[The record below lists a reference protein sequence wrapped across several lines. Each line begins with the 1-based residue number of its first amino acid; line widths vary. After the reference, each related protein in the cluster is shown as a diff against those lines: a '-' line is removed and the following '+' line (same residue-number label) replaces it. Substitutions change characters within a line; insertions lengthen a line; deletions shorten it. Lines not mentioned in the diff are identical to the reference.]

1 MLQSSEKV
9 NHKIEEDLMKLRLMF
24 FALLLVVLAG
34 GVFAQGMQ
42 TATLEG
48 TVTGADGTGMPGVTV
63 SVTSPALMGERTAI
77 SVAGGDYVLR
87 GLPPGEYRIK
97 FSLEGMKASDVTRTL
112 PLGVSTRVDAKMSL
126 STVTEAITVTAAPS
140 TVLESSTVG
149 ANIRKETVE
158 QLPIL
163 RQPTD
168 IASLSPGVTADRG
181 GRATTPVAGQ
191 LSINGAM
198 AYDNNFMVNGVN
210 VQDNIFGNTNNL
222 FVEDA
227 IQETQVLTSG
237 ISAEYGHFTG
247 GVLNVIT
254 KSGGN
259 KFSGTFRDNLSKPTW
274 INLTPFE
281 KGFRGDGVALS
292 PAAPHTSHSLS
303 NVYEGTLGGPIM
315 KDRLWFF
322 VAGHKETSSAPAS
335 LALTGIPYT
344 VTTGNNRPE
353 YKLTGN
359 IGSGH
364 TLQVDYIDNPVTRNL
379 EVQVAPLTLSAVGT
393 NSVRE
398 NRGYTGFYSG
408 VLTTNVFA
416 EARYSKKHFGF
427 RGLGGTLTDIPDS
440 PIRSSTRFTGVTT
453 AGTFNAPYFDA
464 TDPEDRNNRQ
474 AAASLSYFL
483 STANMGSHDLKGGYE
498 QFVDERTGGNS
509 QTATSYV
516 FFGAYKNNAG
526 VPVLVNGELIPTFS
540 ANRAGNQ
547 DTRIGLYIAT
557 RGAKLDTTTNSFY
570 INDRWNLNS
579 HLNFN
584 IGGRYEKVN
593 TKATGGLTPIDTSNF
608 TPRLGAS
615 FDPKADGKYKF
626 DVTYAQYVG
635 RYNPALTGATTPVGN
650 PALLYGYYT
659 GPAGEGKNFAPGF
672 DPKNYHFY
680 YASVP
685 TANVFVRDGL
695 HAPVSNEVTLSA
707 GMALPKS
714 GWAKA
719 TFTNRKFTD
728 FIEDFIR
735 IQDGCT
741 NVTLQG
747 VSAGCADNKVYDNSN
762 GPKRLYQA
770 ADIQAHYDL
779 TRSWGLEGNW
789 THQFKNSG
797 NYEGEAGQT
806 IAPSA
811 FGNRP
816 EIQDARELTTGRLAQ
831 FEADRFRVW
840 STYNFN
846 LGRFGSLGTG
856 LLFRYDSGLTYSY
869 SVAIPRTAASKA
881 LNPGYTGAGS
891 TATIIFGDRGAGTFN
906 STSLFD
912 TSLQWNIPIS
922 VVTPWI
928 KFDIRNL
935 FNDHTQIA
943 GNTTI
948 CTFQNTA
955 SAACNAG
962 TTGPVDSLGYAT
974 SFNKSAT
981 FGRPTASTSY
991 VSPRQY
997 LIYAGVRF

>member
-1 MLQSSEKV
+1 
-9 NHKIEEDLMKLRLMF
+9 MKLRLIF
-24 FALLLVVLAG
+24 LALIVVLLAG
-34 GVFAQGMQ
+34 SAFAQGTQ

-48 TVTGADGTGMPGVTV
+48 TVTGADGTPMPGVTV
-63 SVTSPALMGERTAI
+63 TVTSPALMGDRTAI
-77 SVAGGDYVLR
+77 SLASGDYVLR
-87 GLPPGEYRIK
+87 GLPPGDYHIT
-97 FSLEGMKASDVTRTL
+97 FTLEGMKAKDVQKTL
-112 PLGVSTRVDAKMSL
+112 PLGASTRVDAKMSVNAV
-126 STVTEAITVTAAPS
+126 SEAITVTANNP
-140 TVLESSTVG
+140 TVLESTTVG

-191 LSINGAM
+191 LSINGGM
-198 AYDNNFMVNGVN
+198 AYDNNFLVNGIN

-259 KFSGTFRDNLSKPTW
+259 KFAGTFRDNMSKATW
-274 INLTPFE
+274 LNLTPFE
-281 KGFRGDGVALS
+281 KGFRGDGVALA
-292 PAAPHTSHSLS
+292 PAAPHTSHTLS

-322 VAGHKETSSAPAS
+322 VAGHKETSSTPNS
-335 LALTGIPYT
+335 LALTGVPYT
-344 VTTGNNRPE
+344 VVLGNNRPE

-364 TLQVDYIDNPVTRNL
+364 TLQADYIDNPVTRNL
-379 EVQVAPLTLSAVGT
+379 EVQVAPLTLSAVGK

-398 NRGYTGFYSG
+398 NRGYTAFYSG
-408 VLTTNVFA
+408 VLAPNVFA
-416 EARYSKKHFGF
+416 DARYSKKHFGF
-427 RGLGGTLTDIPDS
+427 RGLGGTLTDIQDS
-440 PIRSSTRFTGVTT
+440 PFRSSTRIPGVTV

-464 TDPEDRNNRQ
+464 TDPEDRNNKQ
-474 AAASLSYFL
+474 LGGSLSYFM
-483 STANMGSHDLKGGYE
+483 STAKMGSHDIKGGYE

-509 QTATSYV
+509 QTATGFV
-516 FFGAYKNNAG
+516 FFGGYKTAAG
-526 VPVLVNGELIPTFS
+526 APVLDANGDLIPLFGN
-540 ANRAGNQ
+540 NRAANQ
-547 DTRIGLYIAT
+547 ETQIALYVAT

-579 HLNFN
+579 HFNFN
-584 IGGRYEKVN
+584 LGGRYEK
-593 TKATGGLTPIDTSNF
+593 TASKATGGIVSIDTSNF
-608 TPRLGAS
+608 APRLGAS

-635 RYNPALTGATTPVGN
+635 RYNPGITGANTPVGN
-650 PALLYGYYT
+650 PAGLYGYYT

-672 DPKNYHFY
+672 DLKNYKFY
-680 YASVP
+680 TASVP
-685 TANVFVRDGL
+685 TANIKVAPGM

-707 GMALPKS
+707 GMVLPKS
-714 GWAKA
+714 GWAKM
-719 TFTNRKFTD
+719 TLTDRKYTD
-728 FIEDFIR
+728 FIEDFIL
-735 IQDGCT
+735 IKNGCT

-747 VSAGCADNKVYDNSN
+747 ISAGCADNRVFDNSN
-762 GPKRLYQA
+762 GPKRVYQA

-779 TRSWGLEGNW
+779 TRHWGLEGNW
-789 THQFKNSG
+789 THQFKNNG
-797 NYEGEAGQT
+797 NYEGEGGQALGAT
-806 IAPSA
+806 A

-816 EIQDARELTTGRLAQ
+816 EIQDPREIATGRLAQ

-869 SVAIPRTAASKA
+869 AVGLPRTAASKA
-881 LNPGYTGAGS
+881 LNPGYTGQAS
-891 TATIIFGDRGAGTFN
+891 SATLLFGPRGAGTFN

-912 TSLQWNIPIS
+912 TSLQWNIPVS

-928 KFDIRNL
+928 KVDIRNL
-935 FNDHTQIA
+935 FNDHTQIT

-948 CTFQNTA
+948 CTFQNAA
-955 SAACNAG
+955 SASCNAG

-974 SFNKSAT
+974 AFNKSAT
-981 FGRPTASTSY
+981 FGRPTASTSF